1 VCRRQGLENLQI
13 ASVQPQCPREGV
25 KRIQSSRFAL
35 EYIHQKMKAGQHT
48 LPREDQGDAAQ
59 VTADDMV
66 LLPSEHLEQV
76 TLHAALLE
84 CSQVRVT

>member
-13 ASVQPQCPREGV
+13 ASVEPQYPREGV

-48 LPREDQGDAAQ
+48 LPGEDQGDAAQ
-59 VTADDMV
+59 VTADDVV
-66 LLPSEHLEQV
+66 LLPGEHLEQV

-84 CSQVRVT
+84 CFEVRVT

>member
-13 ASVQPQCPREGV
+13 ASVEPQYPREGV

-48 LPREDQGDAAQ
+48 LPGEDQGDAAQ
-59 VTADDMV
+59 VTADDEV
-66 LLPSEHLEQV
+66 LLPGEHPEQV

-84 CSQVRVT
+84 CFEVRVT